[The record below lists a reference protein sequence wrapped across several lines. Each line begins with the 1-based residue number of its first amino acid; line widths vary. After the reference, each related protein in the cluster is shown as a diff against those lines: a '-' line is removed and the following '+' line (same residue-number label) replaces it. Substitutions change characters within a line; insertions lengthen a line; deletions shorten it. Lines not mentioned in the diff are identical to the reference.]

1 MSEALPPSIQAIRD
15 NDAFV
20 RRLARSLM
28 RDPAAADDLAQD
40 AWITALRQD
49 ERPVASLRAWLAG
62 VMRNRAR
69 DLSRE
74 AARRARR
81 EEASA
86 RSEID
91 DGERAALDRID
102 TQKRVLDALVELPE
116 AQRTAILLHH
126 LDGLTCEE
134 IAKKRGV
141 AASTV
146 RAQVSRGLDALR
158 TKLDREFG
166 ERAAWSAALL
176 ALLGTGQRA
185 SAPISAGVLASALV
199 AVAGL
204 GALAYVAARPSGT
217 SSPAAATGDDRVAPE
232 IATSTHVALDAP
244 QLAPVAGVQG
254 DSREDASRW
263 ATKPDRA
270 ALEAASIDDLIVLG
284 KVLQRAVADRLLAV
298 PDDQRAAAGC
308 FTKEPDSGVGRVL
321 DFTKHGNLPGRRE
334 RSGENGFGSTLSF
347 VNGSNDPRRD
357 ATLEFGRGTFS
368 GPAGSAELV
377 PIGYQNM
384 ALFPDAANDAPPAG
398 VTQEAW
404 TFAWS
409 DVGDRGTFHQ
419 RAKEAGFTRE
429 VDAFAGGAWLMRI
442 HAPGRFDL
450 LAVFAS
456 LGADEDGHSIGWRVL
471 RRWPVKDA
479 IVDRVEPADP
489 AVPEWA
495 SSAELDE
502 LHAMQDELSEVCE
515 PILLSIP
522 QDVLG
527 DRVDVAE
534 DDVARL
540 LDAPRFGPLLSRTG
554 LGSYLSF
561 ATDARSLDFDAD
573 VGLVHGWLHACGTG
587 SDGSLLLDCGDV
599 PLASI
604 GGLES
609 APPETLGAR
618 ASELWTL
625 QRRPMAVDRR
635 EAEALAA
642 SFRADGGERVDR
654 ASALEGHSYSLR
666 AVHVGQ
672 RDLLAA
678 FRLERRDA
686 HGWFVS
692 WRLLELAELGA
703 PSKR

>member
-40 AWITALRQD
+40 TWITALRQD

-81 EEASA
+81 EAASA

-91 DGERAALDRID
+91 HGERAALDRID

-116 AQRTAILLHH
+116 AQRTAIVLHH

-134 IAKKRGV
+134 IARKRGV

-158 TKLDREFG
+158 AKLDREFG
-166 ERAAWSAALL
+166 ERAAWSAALV
-176 ALLGTGQRA
+176 ALLDQGQRA

-199 AVAGL
+199 ALAGL
-204 GALAYVAARPSGT
+204 GALAYVTARPSGT
-217 SSPAAATGDDRVAPE
+217 SSPAAVTGDERIAPE
-232 IATSTHVALDAP
+232 VASSTPVTLDDLR
-244 QLAPVAGVQG
+244 LAPIAGVQ
-254 DSREDASRW
+254 DDAREDASMW
-263 ATKPDRA
+263 AAKPDRE
-270 ALEAASIDDLIVLG
+270 ALEAASIDDLLVLG

-347 VNGSNDPRRD
+347 VDGSNDPRRD

-384 ALFPDAANDAPPAG
+384 ALFPDAASDAPPAG
-398 VTQEAW
+398 VTQDAW

-409 DVGDRGTFHQ
+409 DVGDRGTFHE

-456 LGADEDGHSIGWRVL
+456 LGADENGHSIGWRVL
-471 RRWPVKDA
+471 RRWPVNGA
-479 IVDRVEPADP
+479 IVDRVEPSVA

-515 PILLSIP
+515 PLLLSLP
-522 QDVLG
+522 ADTHRDGAGL
-527 DRVDVAE
+527 VDCE
-534 DDVARL
+534 VARL
-540 LDAPRFGPLLSRTG
+540 LDAPRFGPLLSRAG
-554 LGSYLSF
+554 LGSSLSF
-561 ATDARSLDFDAD
+561 ATDARSLDLDAD
-573 VGLVHGWLHACGTG
+573 VSLRHGWLHASGTG
-587 SDGSLLLDCGDV
+587 PDANLLVDCGDV

-604 GGLES
+604 GGLGGE
-609 APPETLGAR
+609 PPETLGAR
-618 ASELWTL
+618 EAELWKL
-625 QRRPMAVDRR
+625 QRGPMAVDRR

-642 SFRADGGERVDR
+642 SFRSYGGERVDR
-654 ASALEGHSYSLR
+654 ASALRGHSYSLR
-666 AVHVGQ
+666 AVHVAQ

-692 WRLLELAELGA
+692 WRLLELSELGA
-703 PSKR
+703 ASKR